1 MVGAEGTS
9 QKRVSA
15 SGNQYLSRVVSF
27 TKFMTAEDR
36 PDSAGTFKAFAIAEG
51 ILLII
56 LGVLALIFPVLAS
69 VWVTGVIAVVFLVGG
84 VVGWISNLARSKRMG
99 RWICFW
105 RLVVS
110 TLFIVAGASMIS
122 NFRSPADAAEQ
133 VATLSL
139 AIGIV
144 FLVEGVVAFFNGL
157 SHSNRPGAG
166 WAIANGL
173 ITFILGL
180 LIVTLKFWG
189 LLWVL
194 GVLVG
199 ISFLFSGI
207 DLIALSSTIHNDQ
220 EPPAAALSARS
231 QRLSTSERKGPS
243 FSLGP
248 CLCLDPAQSPP
259 LQP

>member
-1 MVGAEGTS
+1 
-9 QKRVSA
+9 
-15 SGNQYLSRVVSF
+15 
-27 TKFMTAEDR
+27 MTADDR
-36 PDSAGTFKAFAIAEG
+36 PDSVGTFKAFAIAEG

-56 LGVLALIFPVLAS
+56 LGVIALIFPVIAS

-157 SHSNRPGAG
+157 SHSSRPGAG
-166 WAIANGL
+166 WAIANGV

-220 EPPAAALSARS
+220 EPPAAA
-231 QRLSTSERKGPS
+231 
-243 FSLGP
+243 
-248 CLCLDPAQSPP
+248 
-259 LQP
+259 

>member
-1 MVGAEGTS
+1 
-9 QKRVSA
+9 
-15 SGNQYLSRVVSF
+15 
-27 TKFMTAEDR
+27 MTADDR
-36 PDSAGTFKAFAIAEG
+36 PDSVGTFKAFAIAEG

-56 LGVLALIFPVLAS
+56 LGVLALIFPVIAS
-69 VWVTGVIAVVFLVGG
+69 VWVTGVIAIVFLVGG

-122 NFRSPADAAEQ
+122 NFRSPAEAAEQ

-139 AIGIV
+139 TIGIV

-157 SHSNRPGAG
+157 SHSKQPGAG
-166 WAIANGL
+166 WAIANGV

-180 LIVTLKFWG
+180 MIVTLKFWG

-194 GVLVG
+194 GALVG

-207 DLIALSSTIHNDQ
+207 DLIAFSSTIHNDQ
-220 EPPAAALSARS
+220 DPPAAA
-231 QRLSTSERKGPS
+231 
-243 FSLGP
+243 
-248 CLCLDPAQSPP
+248 
-259 LQP
+259 

>member
-1 MVGAEGTS
+1 MARLTRLELRVRAEGTS
-9 QKRVSA
+9 QNQDRSW
-15 SGNQYLSRVVSF
+15 GNQYLSRVVSF
-27 TKFMTAEDR
+27 TKFMTMDDR
-36 PDSAGTFKAFAIAEG
+36 PDSVRTFQAFAIAEG

-110 TLFIVAGASMIS
+110 TLFIVAGASMFSSFNSAAALKDQVIS
-122 NFRSPADAAEQ
+122 
-133 VATLSL
+133 LSL
-139 AIGIV
+139 VVGIV

-157 SHSNRPGAG
+157 AQSTRPGAG
-166 WAIANGL
+166 WAIANGV

-220 EPPAAALSARS
+220 DPPAAA
-231 QRLSTSERKGPS
+231 
-243 FSLGP
+243 
-248 CLCLDPAQSPP
+248 
-259 LQP
+259 

>member
-1 MVGAEGTS
+1 
-9 QKRVSA
+9 
-15 SGNQYLSRVVSF
+15 
-27 TKFMTAEDR
+27 MTADDR
-36 PDSAGTFKAFAIAEG
+36 PDSVGTFKAFAIAEG

-56 LGVLALIFPVLAS
+56 LGVLSLIFPVIAS

-166 WAIANGL
+166 WAIANGV

-220 EPPAAALSARS
+220 EPPTAA
-231 QRLSTSERKGPS
+231 
-243 FSLGP
+243 
-248 CLCLDPAQSPP
+248 
-259 LQP
+259 

>member
-1 MVGAEGTS
+1 VLNGSPHKAGAEGTS
-9 QKRVSA
+9 QKRVKA
-15 SGNQYLSRVVSF
+15 FGTQYLSKVVTFKSF
-27 TKFMTAEDR
+27 MSTDDR
-36 PDSAGTFKAFAIAEG
+36 PSSAETFKAFAIAEG

-56 LGVLALIFPVLAS
+56 LGLLALIFPVLAS

-84 VVGWISNLARSKRMG
+84 VVGWISNLARSRQMG

-133 VATLSL
+133 VAALSL

-157 SHSNRPGAG
+157 SHSNRAGSG
-166 WAIANGL
+166 WAIANGV

-194 GVLVG
+194 GMLVG

-207 DLIALSSTIHNDQ
+207 DLIALSSTIHKDQ
-220 EPPAAALSARS
+220 DPPAAA
-231 QRLSTSERKGPS
+231 
-243 FSLGP
+243 
-248 CLCLDPAQSPP
+248 
-259 LQP
+259 

>member
-1 MVGAEGTS
+1 
-9 QKRVSA
+9 
-15 SGNQYLSRVVSF
+15 
-27 TKFMTAEDR
+27 MTAEDR

-144 FLVEGVVAFFNGL
+144 FLVEGVVAFFNGM

-166 WAIANGL
+166 WAVANGV

-220 EPPAAALSARS
+220 DPPAAA
-231 QRLSTSERKGPS
+231 
-243 FSLGP
+243 
-248 CLCLDPAQSPP
+248 
-259 LQP
+259 

>member
-1 MVGAEGTS
+1 
-9 QKRVSA
+9 
-15 SGNQYLSRVVSF
+15 
-27 TKFMTAEDR
+27 MTADDR
-36 PDSAGTFKAFAIAEG
+36 PDSVGTFKAFAIAEG

-56 LGVLALIFPVLAS
+56 MGVLALIFPVIAS

-157 SHSNRPGAG
+157 SHSKRPGAG
-166 WAIANGL
+166 WAIANGV

-180 LIVTLKFWG
+180 MIVTLKFWG

-194 GVLVG
+194 GALVG

-220 EPPAAALSARS
+220 DPPAAA
-231 QRLSTSERKGPS
+231 
-243 FSLGP
+243 
-248 CLCLDPAQSPP
+248 
-259 LQP
+259 

>member
-1 MVGAEGTS
+1 MD
-9 QKRVSA
+9 
-15 SGNQYLSRVVSF
+15 
-27 TKFMTAEDR
+27 DR
-36 PDSAGTFKAFAIAEG
+36 PDSVRTFQAFAIAEG

-56 LGVLALIFPVLAS
+56 LGIIALIFPVLAS

-110 TLFIVAGASMIS
+110 TLFIVAGASMFSSFNSAAALKDQVIS
-122 NFRSPADAAEQ
+122 
-133 VATLSL
+133 LSL
-139 AIGIV
+139 VVGIV

-157 SHSNRPGAG
+157 AQSTRPGAG
-166 WAIANGL
+166 WAIANGV

-220 EPPAAALSARS
+220 DPPAAA
-231 QRLSTSERKGPS
+231 
-243 FSLGP
+243 
-248 CLCLDPAQSPP
+248 
-259 LQP
+259 

>member
-1 MVGAEGTS
+1 MARLPWLELKDGAEGTS
-9 QKRVSA
+9 QNQDRTW
-15 SGNQYLSRVVSF
+15 GNQYLSRVVSF
-27 TKFMTAEDR
+27 TNFMTMDDR
-36 PDSAGTFKAFAIAEG
+36 PDSIGTFQAFAIAEG

-122 NFRSPADAAEQ
+122 NFRSPADAAGQ

-157 SHSNRPGAG
+157 AHSNRPGAG
-166 WAIANGL
+166 WAIANGV

-220 EPPAAALSARS
+220 DPPAAA
-231 QRLSTSERKGPS
+231 
-243 FSLGP
+243 
-248 CLCLDPAQSPP
+248 
-259 LQP
+259 

>member
-1 MVGAEGTS
+1 MACLPRLELRVRAEGTS
-9 QKRVSA
+9 QNRVSA
-15 SGNQYLSRVVSF
+15 SGNQYFAGVVSV
-27 TKFMTAEDR
+27 TKSMTVDDR
-36 PDSAGTFKAFAIAEG
+36 PDSVGTFKAFAIAEG

-56 LGVLALIFPVLAS
+56 LGVLALIFPVIAS

-122 NFRSPADAAEQ
+122 NFRSPAEAAEQ

-139 AIGIV
+139 TIGIV

-157 SHSNRPGAG
+157 SHSKRPGAG
-166 WAIANGL
+166 WAIANGV

-180 LIVTLKFWG
+180 MIVTLKFWG

-194 GVLVG
+194 GALVG

-207 DLIALSSTIHNDQ
+207 DLIAFSSTIHNDQ
-220 EPPAAALSARS
+220 DPPAAA
-231 QRLSTSERKGPS
+231 
-243 FSLGP
+243 
-248 CLCLDPAQSPP
+248 
-259 LQP
+259 

>member
-1 MVGAEGTS
+1 
-9 QKRVSA
+9 
-15 SGNQYLSRVVSF
+15 
-27 TKFMTAEDR
+27 MTADDR
-36 PDSAGTFKAFAIAEG
+36 PDSVGTFKAFAITEG

-56 LGVLALIFPVLAS
+56 LGIIALTFPVIAS

-157 SHSNRPGAG
+157 SHSKRPGAG
-166 WAIANGL
+166 WAIANGV

-180 LIVTLKFWG
+180 VIVTLKFWG

-194 GVLVG
+194 GALVG

-220 EPPAAALSARS
+220 EPPTAA
-231 QRLSTSERKGPS
+231 
-243 FSLGP
+243 
-248 CLCLDPAQSPP
+248 
-259 LQP
+259 

>member
-1 MVGAEGTS
+1 
-9 QKRVSA
+9 
-15 SGNQYLSRVVSF
+15 
-27 TKFMTAEDR
+27 MTAEDR
-36 PDSAGTFKAFAIAEG
+36 PDSLETFKAFAIVEG

-56 LGVLALIFPVLAS
+56 LGVIALIFPVIAS
-69 VWVTGVIAVVFLVGG
+69 VWITGVIAVVFLVGG

-157 SHSNRPGAG
+157 SHSNRPGAN
-166 WAIANGL
+166 WAVANGV

-220 EPPAAALSARS
+220 EPPATA
-231 QRLSTSERKGPS
+231 
-243 FSLGP
+243 
-248 CLCLDPAQSPP
+248 
-259 LQP
+259 

>member
-1 MVGAEGTS
+1 MD
-9 QKRVSA
+9 
-15 SGNQYLSRVVSF
+15 
-27 TKFMTAEDR
+27 DR
-36 PDSAGTFKAFAIAEG
+36 PDSVRTFQAFAIAEG

-110 TLFIVAGASMIS
+110 TLFIVAGASMFSSFNSAAALKDQVIS
-122 NFRSPADAAEQ
+122 
-133 VATLSL
+133 LSL
-139 AIGIV
+139 VVGIV

-157 SHSNRPGAG
+157 AQSTRPGAG
-166 WAIANGL
+166 WAIANGV

-207 DLIALSSTIHNDQ
+207 DLIALSSTIHNEQD
-220 EPPAAALSARS
+220 PPAAA
-231 QRLSTSERKGPS
+231 
-243 FSLGP
+243 
-248 CLCLDPAQSPP
+248 
-259 LQP
+259 

>member
-1 MVGAEGTS
+1 
-9 QKRVSA
+9 
-15 SGNQYLSRVVSF
+15 
-27 TKFMTAEDR
+27 MTMDDR
-36 PDSAGTFKAFAIAEG
+36 PDSLGTFKAFAIAEG

-122 NFRSPADAAEQ
+122 NFRSPADAAGQ

-157 SHSNRPGAG
+157 AHSNRPGAG
-166 WAIANGL
+166 WAIANGV

-220 EPPAAALSARS
+220 DPPAAA
-231 QRLSTSERKGPS
+231 
-243 FSLGP
+243 
-248 CLCLDPAQSPP
+248 
-259 LQP
+259 

>member
-1 MVGAEGTS
+1 MGGAEGTS

-15 SGNQYLSRVVSF
+15 SVHQYLSGVVSF
-27 TKFMTAEDR
+27 TEFMTADDR
-36 PDSAGTFKAFAIAEG
+36 PDSVGTFKAFAIIEG

-56 LGVLALIFPVLAS
+56 LGVIALIFPVIAS

-84 VVGWISNLARSKRMG
+84 IVGWISNLARSKRMG

-166 WAIANGL
+166 WAVANGV

-220 EPPAAALSARS
+220 DPPAAA
-231 QRLSTSERKGPS
+231 
-243 FSLGP
+243 
-248 CLCLDPAQSPP
+248 
-259 LQP
+259 

>member
-1 MVGAEGTS
+1 
-9 QKRVSA
+9 
-15 SGNQYLSRVVSF
+15 
-27 TKFMTAEDR
+27 MTAEDR

-122 NFRSPADAAEQ
+122 NFRSPADAAQQ

-166 WAIANGL
+166 WAVANGV

-220 EPPAAALSARS
+220 DPPAAA
-231 QRLSTSERKGPS
+231 
-243 FSLGP
+243 
-248 CLCLDPAQSPP
+248 
-259 LQP
+259 

>member
-1 MVGAEGTS
+1 
-9 QKRVSA
+9 
-15 SGNQYLSRVVSF
+15 
-27 TKFMTAEDR
+27 MTADDR
-36 PDSAGTFKAFAIAEG
+36 PDSLGTFKAFAIAEG
-51 ILLII
+51 ILLMI
-56 LGVLALIFPVLAS
+56 LGVLALVFPVLAS

-166 WAIANGL
+166 WAVANGV

-220 EPPAAALSARS
+220 DPPAAA
-231 QRLSTSERKGPS
+231 
-243 FSLGP
+243 
-248 CLCLDPAQSPP
+248 
-259 LQP
+259 